1 MRILSVM
8 CDGVEFFDKAP
19 IVGKQA
25 LITHPRGYIRGTY
38 IGCDKTHYG
47 LVGCTFYT
55 DFGKGKGLEKME
67 SCPRAW
73 VNMSAIIRVP

>member
-1 MRILSVM
+1 MRIMSVI
-8 CDGVEFFDKAP
+8 CDGVEFCDKKP
-19 IVGKQA
+19 VIGKQA

-55 DFGKGKGLEKME
+55 DFGKGLEKME

-73 VNMSAIIRVP
+73 VSMNATIRTP